1 MFADTDPN
9 ALGQI
14 WVFIL
19 FPLVGAIIG
28 VVAWLVIDE
37 TRLEDTLLVEVPG
50 AAVVRDAAAEIDQ
63 AID

>member
-1 MFADTDPN
+1 
-9 ALGQI
+9 
-14 WVFIL
+14 VFIL

-37 TRLEDTLLVEVPG
+37 ARLEDTLLVEVPG
-50 AAVVRDAAAEIDQ
+50 AAAVRDAAAEIDQ